1 MHKFTYRRVLIFL
14 FFVLL
19 ASILIKNSFSYLD
32 PDLGWHLRVGGE
44 ILENRAVPET
54 ENYLYLI
61 SGKSWVDHEWL
72 LNVISYLFFNYS
84 TYIGLSLFFA
94 LTAVA
99 IFILLYCYT
108 RKYFLKHKANIL
120 VFVLFLL
127 GVMASVPS
135 LGVRLQEYTLLNL
148 LVLIILLHKTSKS
161 DNFKYLYWLP
171 LLFLWWANIHGGYL
185 IGFVVMFMWGA
196 YRIIGPYISKWNKL
210 EKFFFDKKVSKENL
224 ITMILIFLLAIIA
237 TLFTPYGLKLY
248 TFLGGN
254 YSDTFYFTHIIEW
267 LPAWY
272 YPIIVYQLFYAAL
285 ATAMLVLMLVP
296 QKGYGQQFKINIWHY
311 GLSWFFFIL
320 AIKSRRHFPL
330 FVVISFPLLAQF
342 VNVYFTAGSASFK
355 EFLKTNIFV
364 KIYVILAIVLS
375 ILITNLQTNYT
386 ADPFINP
393 KFCERYPCAATQF
406 MKSDVKYL
414 GPRIFNAYDW
424 GGYLDYIWPQKQLF
438 IDGRLPIYKVGQDN
452 YSLLQEY
459 YTFFNKDQVEEK
471 LNEYEIEL
479 VLLRLTRAPRLSW
492 WEKYIFG
499 FNEENFEDINQHIVT
514 YLDESPIWQESYND
528 GIAAIYVKAE

>member
-1 MHKFTYRRVLIFL
+1 MPKLTYRRVLIFL

-19 ASILIKNSFSYLD
+19 ASILLKNSFSYLD
-32 PDLGWHLRVGGE
+32 PDLGWHLRVGSE
-44 ILENRAVPET
+44 IIENKAVPEI

-94 LTAVA
+94 LTAIV
-99 IFILLYCYT
+99 IFVLLFRYT

-120 VFVLFLL
+120 VFALLLL
-127 GVMASVPS
+127 GVMASAPS

-148 LVLIILLHKTSKS
+148 LLLIILLHRVSKTN
-161 DNFKYLYWLP
+161 NFKYLYWLP
-171 LLFLWWANIHGGYL
+171 LLFLLWANIHGGYL
-185 IGFVVMFMWGA
+185 IGFAVILTWVA
-196 YRIIGPYISKWNKL
+196 YRLIGPYISQWKVFK
-210 EKFFFDKKVSKENL
+210 KFSFDKKVSRENL
-224 ITMILIFLLAIIA
+224 VTIIFIFLLTAVA

-254 YSDTFYFTHIIEW
+254 YSDTFYFTHIMEW

-272 YPIIVYQLFYAAL
+272 YPIIIYQLFYAAL

-296 QKGYGQQFKINIWHY
+296 QKGYSQQFKISIWHY

-320 AIKSRRHFPL
+320 AMKSRRHFPL
-330 FVVISFPLLAQF
+330 FVVVSFPMLAQF
-342 VNVYFTAGSASFK
+342 INIYFTAGSTSFK
-355 EFLKTNIFV
+355 RFLKTNIFV
-364 KIYVILAIVLS
+364 KIYVILAIILS

-386 ADPFINP
+386 VNPFVNS
-393 KFCERYPCAATQF
+393 KFCESYPCAASQF

-414 GPRIFNAYDW
+414 GSRIFNAYDW
-424 GGYLDYIWPQKQLF
+424 GGYLDYKWREKQLF
-438 IDGRLPIYKVGQDN
+438 IDGRLPIYKVGKDN

-459 YTFFNKDQVEEK
+459 YIFFNEEKVEEK
-471 LNEYEIEL
+471 LAEYEIEL
-479 VLLRLTRAPRLSW
+479 VLLRLGRPPNLSW

-499 FNEENFEDINQHIVT
+499 FKKDDFVDINKFIIE
-514 YLDESPIWQESYND
+514 YLNESDDWQESYND
-528 GIAAIYVKAE
+528 GIAAIYIKEK